1 MMMILVIMII
11 VIVIATTGKIVEF
24 CEEKK
29 TVKGKQRTDS
39 EVSQG
44 ERTQEVAKHWGAV
57 GTWNGYSDQWKRKL
71 KIPVFKPFVIN

>member
-1 MMMILVIMII
+1 MIIIIIII
-11 VIVIATTGKIVEF
+11 VITATGRIVEV

-29 TVKGKQRTDS
+29 TLKGKQQTDS
-39 EVSQG
+39 KVSQG

-71 KIPVFKPFVIN
+71 KIPFFKPFIIN